1 MSKYIVL
8 EPEQEELLVTLVE
21 AQRRVPRSRRDK
33 FYVVEGYTTA
43 PTVMHPGLQSTHLGV
58 PLSDFE
64 ALARAGL
71 MEKSYGSEGTPRF
84 DVTGEGFAY
93 YAEMKQRVNEPAQRL
108 EHEVRRY
115 LDADQ
120 FQRQYPQSYRK
131 WAEAE
136 GLLWGGNCSESG
148 GKLIRSAAV
157 AQYVREVKTTL
168 PWMCPASLNSYLG

>member
-33 FYVVEGYTTA
+33 FYVVEVYTTA
-43 PTVMHPGLQSTHLGV
+43 PTVMHPGLQSAHLGV

-71 MEKSYGSEGTPRF
+71 MEKSYGSKGTPRF

-93 YAEMKQRVNEPAQRL
+93 YAEMKQRVNEPARRL

-120 FQRQYPQSYRK
+120 FQR
-131 WAEAE
+131 
-136 GLLWGGNCSESG
+136 
-148 GKLIRSAAV
+148 
-157 AQYVREVKTTL
+157 
-168 PWMCPASLNSYLG
+168 